1 MSEEFKNEKF
11 DTQELNT
18 DEYGDGFNQ
27 QGGTDNQSEYSEY
40 IDEKE
45 PADKNQQND
54 KKKAIIIAVVSAV
67 IVIAIIVATVLV
79 INGFSGPTEEQP
91 TESFETTETVEE
103 TKAKVKETTVQ
114 VVTKIIPPATNAP
127 APAPVTTAPVTEP
140 VTVAPTT
147 QAPTEPPTEAP
158 TEPVTEEIPVA
169 ETIND
174 LIEQ

>member
-1 MSEEFKNEKF
+1 MSEEFRNEKY

-27 QGGTDNQSEYSEY
+27 QDGTDNQSEY

-79 INGFSGPTEEQP
+79 INGFSRPSEEEP
-91 TESFETTETVEE
+91 TESLETTETVKE

-127 APAPVTTAPVTEP
+127 APAPVTTAPQTEP

-158 TEPVTEEIPVA
+158 TEPDTEVVQPV
-169 ETIND
+169 ETINE
-174 LIEQ
+174 LIE